1 MSDRDQDRDEER
13 PGERTGEPAGDRA
26 ETGQAAGGGEFS
38 LFTEDGPLWHYPG
51 PALVVGG
58 NAVVLA
64 ANAKARPLV
73 EMLTGGGR
81 RELRAAID
89 DALGGRSAQI
99 SPLVIEA
106 GLLSAEGDSQALDLA
121 VMPWGQGTAA
131 LILGRD
137 VTLERNLREALIESR
152 QRYKDLIEASH
163 EFVWETDAKGC
174 FSFVSPRGALGYG
187 AKELIGRKAED
198 LLVEDEPAPG
208 PFSTEVPLEDVEVWV
223 SRSDDEPACLLL
235 NARPLLGPDQ
245 QWRGARGVA
254 SDVTERRQQES
265 DRARS
270 RNQERLLS
278 YILGLVRSELEPARM
293 LEAAASALV
302 PALPAAGIAVYR
314 LAEDG
319 GGSPHR
325 AVETGV
331 QIPEEL
337 LEEALEE
344 LDGEEM
350 TVDLETDDGLLMLH
364 TTAHEGGVNGAIC
377 LWRGLRDGP
386 WNEED
391 RGLVEELAAQLGLAI
406 EQLRRQEA
414 LEKESAIDPLTGLL
428 NRRSFER
435 SLEERLMKAPGAWR
449 DGVLFYV
456 DLDNFKQV
464 NDRFGHDRGDAALV
478 AVAGILNR
486 FTRRQDLAAR
496 LGGDEFA
503 LFLVDIPLEAARRKA
518 RTLVRAASQL
528 KAFSPPEGPAL
539 GFSVGLAVTDPN
551 RRETLVALMKRA
563 DKAMYEVK
571 HGGKSGLAIAPACRE
586 EDAA

>member
-1 MSDRDQDRDEER
+1 MSDRER
-13 PGERTGEPAGDRA
+13 PQDQEKSAT
-26 ETGQAAGGGEFS
+26 ETGQGEPGGEFS
-38 LFTEDGPLWHYPG
+38 LFNEDGPLWHYPG

-64 ANAKARPLV
+64 ANAKARTLV
-73 EMLTGGGR
+73 EMLTRGGTH
-81 RELRAAID
+81 ELRSAID
-89 DALGGRSAQI
+89 DALAGSSTQL

-106 GLLSAEGDSQALDLA
+106 GLLSTEGDSQALDLA
-121 VMPWGQGTAA
+121 VMPWGRGTAA

-174 FSFVSPRGALGYG
+174 FSFVSPRGALGYS
-187 AKELIGRKAED
+187 AKELIGRRAEE
-198 LLVEDEPAPG
+198 LLFEDEPAPG
-208 PFSTEVPLEDVEVWV
+208 PFSTETPLEDVEVWV
-223 SRSDDEPACLLL
+223 ARADEEPACLLL
-235 NARPLLGPDQ
+235 NASPLLGPDER
-245 QWRGARGVA
+245 WRGARGVA

-265 DRARS
+265 EQARN

-278 YILGLVRSELEPARM
+278 YILGLVRSELEPGRM
-293 LEAAASALV
+293 LGAAAAALV
-302 PALPAAGIAVYR
+302 PALPAAGVAVYR

-319 GGSPHR
+319 EDTPHR

-331 QIPEEL
+331 AIPEEL
-337 LEEALEE
+337 LDEALEE

-364 TTAHEGGVNGAIC
+364 TTAHDGQVNGAIC
-377 LWRGLRDGP
+377 LWRRLADGP
-386 WNEED
+386 WSDED
-391 RGLVEELAAQLGLAI
+391 RGLVEELSVQLGLAI
-406 EQLRRQEA
+406 EQMRRQET
-414 LEKESAIDPLTGLL
+414 LEKDSAIDPLTGLL

-435 SLEERLMKAPGAWR
+435 SLEERLMQAPGAWR
-449 DGVLFYV
+449 DGVLFFV

-518 RTLVRAASQL
+518 RTLVRAANQL
-528 KAFSPPEGPAL
+528 KPFSPPDGPAL

-551 RRETLVALMKRA
+551 RRETLAALMKRA
-563 DKAMYEVK
+563 DKAMYKVK

>member
-1 MSDRDQDRDEER
+1 MSDRER
-13 PGERTGEPAGDRA
+13 PQDQEKGVT
-26 ETGQAAGGGEFS
+26 ETGQGEPGGECS
-38 LFTEDGPLWHYPG
+38 LFNEDGPLWHYPG

-73 EMLTGGGR
+73 EMLTRGGTH
-81 RELRAAID
+81 ELRAAID
-89 DALGGRSAQI
+89 DALAGRSTQLA
-99 SPLVIEA
+99 PLVIEA
-106 GLLSAEGDSQALDLA
+106 GLLSTEGDSQALDLA
-121 VMPWGQGTAA
+121 VMPWGRGTAA

-174 FSFVSPRGALGYG
+174 FSFVSPRGALGYS
-187 AKELIGRKAED
+187 AKELIGRRAEE
-198 LLVEDEPAPG
+198 LLFEDEPAPG
-208 PFSTEVPLEDVEVWV
+208 PFSTETPLEDVEVWV
-223 SRSDDEPACLLL
+223 TRADEEPACLLL
-235 NARPLLGPDQ
+235 NASPLLGPDER
-245 QWRGARGVA
+245 WRGARGVA

-265 DRARS
+265 EQARN

-278 YILGLVRSELEPARM
+278 YILGLVRSELEPGRM
-293 LEAAASALV
+293 LGAAAAALV
-302 PALPAAGIAVYR
+302 PALPAAGVAVYR

-319 GGSPHR
+319 EDTPHR
-325 AVETGV
+325 AAETGV
-331 QIPEEL
+331 AIPEEL
-337 LEEALEE
+337 LDEALEE

-364 TTAHEGGVNGAIC
+364 TTAHDGQVNGAIC
-377 LWRGLRDGP
+377 LWRGLADGP
-386 WNEED
+386 WSDED
-391 RGLVEELAAQLGLAI
+391 RGLVEELSVQLGLAI
-406 EQLRRQEA
+406 EQMRRQET
-414 LEKESAIDPLTGLL
+414 LEKDSAIDPLTGLL

-435 SLEERLMKAPGAWR
+435 SLEERLMQAPGAWR
-449 DGVLFYV
+449 DGVLFFV

-518 RTLVRAASQL
+518 RTLVRAANQL
-528 KAFSPPEGPAL
+528 KPFSPPDGPAL

-551 RRETLVALMKRA
+551 RRETLAALMKRA
-563 DKAMYEVK
+563 DKAMYKVK

>member
-1 MSDRDQDRDEER
+1 MSDREMDRDV
-13 PGERTGEPAGDRA
+13 ERTGEQETDGA
-26 ETGQAAGGGEFS
+26 ERGHATAGGAFS

-58 NAVVLA
+58 NGVVLA

-73 EMLTGGGR
+73 EMLTRGSR
-81 RELRAAID
+81 HELRAALD
-89 DALGGRSAQI
+89 DALSGRSAQI
-99 SPLVIEA
+99 SPLVIDA
-106 GLLSAEGDSQALDLA
+106 GLLSTDGDSQALDLA

-187 AKELIGRKAED
+187 AKDLIGRRAEE

-208 PFSTEVPLEDVEVWV
+208 PFSAEAALEDVEVWV
-223 SRSDDEPACLLL
+223 SRADDEPACLLL
-235 NARPLLGPDQ
+235 NAAPLRGPDGR
-245 QWRGARGVA
+245 WRGARGVA

-278 YILGLVRSELEPARM
+278 YILGLIRGELEPGRM
-293 LEAAASALV
+293 LEAAAAALM
-302 PALPAAGIAVYR
+302 PALPVAGVAVYR
-314 LAEDG
+314 LAVEG

-331 QIPEEL
+331 LIPEEL

-350 TVDLETDDGLLMLH
+350 TVDLETDAGLLMLH
-364 TTAHEGGVNGAIC
+364 TTAHQGRVNGAIC
-377 LWRGLRDGP
+377 LWRGLSEGP
-386 WNEED
+386 WCEED
-391 RGLVEELAAQLGLAI
+391 RGLVEELTVQLGLAI

-435 SLEERLMKAPGAWR
+435 SLEERLLQAPGAWR

-464 NDRFGHDRGDAALV
+464 NDRYGHDRGDAALV

-503 LFLVDIPLEAARRKA
+503 LFLVDIPIEAARRKA
-518 RTLVRAASQL
+518 RTLVRAAGQL
-528 KAFSPPEGPAL
+528 KPFSPPEGPAL

-551 RRETLVALMKRA
+551 RRETLEALMKRA

-571 HGGKSGLAIAPACRE
+571 HGGKSGLAIAPGCRE

>member
-1 MSDRDQDRDEER
+1 MSDRER
-13 PGERTGEPAGDRA
+13 PQDQEKSVT
-26 ETGQAAGGGEFS
+26 ETGQGEPGGEFS
-38 LFTEDGPLWHYPG
+38 LFNEDGPLWHYPG

-64 ANAKARPLV
+64 ANAKARTLV
-73 EMLTGGGR
+73 EMLTRGGTH
-81 RELRAAID
+81 ELRSAID
-89 DALGGRSAQI
+89 DALAGSSTQL

-106 GLLSAEGDSQALDLA
+106 GLLSTEGDSQALDLA
-121 VMPWGQGTAA
+121 VMPWGRGTAA

-174 FSFVSPRGALGYG
+174 FSFVSPRGALGYS
-187 AKELIGRKAED
+187 AKELIGRRAEE
-198 LLVEDEPAPG
+198 LLFEDEPAPG
-208 PFSTEVPLEDVEVWV
+208 PFSTETPLEDVEVWV
-223 SRSDDEPACLLL
+223 ARADEEPACLLL
-235 NARPLLGPDQ
+235 NASPLLGPDER
-245 QWRGARGVA
+245 WRGARGVA

-265 DRARS
+265 EQARN

-278 YILGLVRSELEPARM
+278 YILGLVRSELEPGRM
-293 LEAAASALV
+293 LGAAAAALV
-302 PALPAAGIAVYR
+302 PALPAAGVAVYR

-319 GGSPHR
+319 EDTPHR

-331 QIPEEL
+331 AIPEEL
-337 LEEALEE
+337 LDEALEE

-350 TVDLETDDGLLMLH
+350 TVDLETDEGLLMLH
-364 TTAHEGGVNGAIC
+364 TTAHDGQVNGAIC
-377 LWRGLRDGP
+377 LWRRLADGP
-386 WNEED
+386 WSDED
-391 RGLVEELAAQLGLAI
+391 RGLVEELSVQLGLAI
-406 EQLRRQEA
+406 EQMRRQET
-414 LEKESAIDPLTGLL
+414 LEKDSAIDPLTGLL

-435 SLEERLMKAPGAWR
+435 SLEERLMQAPGAWR
-449 DGVLFYV
+449 DGVLFFV

-518 RTLVRAASQL
+518 RTLVRAANQL
-528 KAFSPPEGPAL
+528 KPFSPPDGPAL

-551 RRETLVALMKRA
+551 RRETLAALMKRA
-563 DKAMYEVK
+563 DKAMYKVK

>member
-1 MSDRDQDRDEER
+1 MSDRER
-13 PGERTGEPAGDRA
+13 PQDQEKGISEIGQGEP
-26 ETGQAAGGGEFS
+26 GGEFS
-38 LFTEDGPLWHYPG
+38 LFNEDGPLWHYPG

-73 EMLTGGGR
+73 EMLNGGR
-81 RELRAAID
+81 KQELRAAID
-89 DALGGRSAQI
+89 DALAGNSTQI
-99 SPLVIEA
+99 SPLLIEA
-106 GLLSAEGDSQALDLA
+106 GLLSTEGDSQALDLA
-121 VMPWGQGTAA
+121 VMPWGRGTAA

-174 FSFVSPRGALGYG
+174 FNFVSPRGALGFS
-187 AKELIGRKAED
+187 AKELIGRRAEE
-198 LLVEDEPAPG
+198 LLFEDEPAPG
-208 PFSTEVPLEDVEVWV
+208 PFATETPLEDVEVWV
-223 SRSDDEPACLLL
+223 TRADEEPACLLL
-235 NARPLLGPDQ
+235 NAAPLFGPDER
-245 QWRGARGVA
+245 WRGARGVA

-265 DRARS
+265 EQARN

-278 YILGLVRSELEPARM
+278 YILGLVRSELEPGRM
-293 LEAAASALV
+293 LSAAAAALM
-302 PALPAAGIAVYR
+302 PALPAAGVAIYR
-314 LAEDG
+314 LADDGEDT
-319 GGSPHR
+319 PHR
-325 AVETGV
+325 AAETGV
-331 QIPEEL
+331 VIPGEL
-337 LEEALEE
+337 LDEALEE

-364 TTAHEGGVNGAIC
+364 TTAHEGRVNGAIC
-377 LWRGLRDGP
+377 LWRRLADGP
-386 WNEED
+386 WSDED
-391 RGLVEELAAQLGLAI
+391 RGLVEELSVQLGLAI
-406 EQLRRQEA
+406 EQMRRQET
-414 LEKESAIDPLTGLL
+414 LEKDSTIDPLTGLL

-435 SLEERLMKAPGAWR
+435 SLEERLMQAPGAWR

-518 RTLVRAASQL
+518 RTLVRAANQL
-528 KAFSPPEGPAL
+528 KPFSPPDGPAL

-551 RRETLVALMKRA
+551 RRETLAALMKRA

>member
-1 MSDRDQDRDEER
+1 MSDRER
-13 PGERTGEPAGDRA
+13 PQDQEKSVT
-26 ETGQAAGGGEFS
+26 ETGQGEPGGEFS
-38 LFTEDGPLWHYPG
+38 LFNEDGPLWHYPG

-64 ANAKARPLV
+64 ANAKARTLV
-73 EMLTGGGR
+73 EMLTRGGTH
-81 RELRAAID
+81 ELRSAID
-89 DALGGRSAQI
+89 DALAGSSTQL

-106 GLLSAEGDSQALDLA
+106 GLLSTEGDSQALDLA
-121 VMPWGQGTAA
+121 VMPWGRGTAA

-174 FSFVSPRGALGYG
+174 FSFVSPRGALGYS
-187 AKELIGRKAED
+187 AKELIGRRAEE
-198 LLVEDEPAPG
+198 LLFEDEPAPG
-208 PFSTEVPLEDVEVWV
+208 PFSTETPLEDVEVWV
-223 SRSDDEPACLLL
+223 TRADEEPACLLL
-235 NARPLLGPDQ
+235 NAAPLFGPEER
-245 QWRGARGVA
+245 WRGARGVA

-265 DRARS
+265 EQARN
-270 RNQERLLS
+270 RNQERLLT
-278 YILGLVRSELEPARM
+278 YILGLVRSELEPGRM
-293 LEAAASALV
+293 LAAAAAALV
-302 PALPAAGIAVYR
+302 PALPAAGVSVYR
-314 LAEDG
+314 LADDGEDT
-319 GGSPHR
+319 PHR
-325 AVETGV
+325 AAETGV
-331 QIPEEL
+331 VIPGEL
-337 LEEALEE
+337 LDEALEE

-364 TTAHEGGVNGAIC
+364 TTAHEGRVNGAIC
-377 LWRGLRDGP
+377 LWRRLADGP
-386 WNEED
+386 WSDED
-391 RGLVEELAAQLGLAI
+391 RGLVEELSVQLGLAI
-406 EQLRRQEA
+406 EQMRRQET
-414 LEKESAIDPLTGLL
+414 LEKDSTIDPLTGLL

-435 SLEERLMKAPGAWR
+435 SLEERLMQAPGAWR

-518 RTLVRAASQL
+518 RTLVRAANQL
-528 KAFSPPEGPAL
+528 KPFSPPDGPAL

-551 RRETLVALMKRA
+551 RRETLAALMKRA

>member
-1 MSDRDQDRDEER
+1 MSDRER
-13 PGERTGEPAGDRA
+13 PQDQEKSVT
-26 ETGQAAGGGEFS
+26 ETGQGESGGEFS
-38 LFTEDGPLWHYPG
+38 LFNEDGPLWHYPG

-64 ANAKARPLV
+64 ANAKARTLV
-73 EMLTGGGR
+73 EMLTRGGTH
-81 RELRAAID
+81 ELRSAID
-89 DALGGRSAQI
+89 DALAGSSTQL

-106 GLLSAEGDSQALDLA
+106 GLLSTEGDSQALDLA
-121 VMPWGQGTAA
+121 VMPWGRGTAA

-174 FSFVSPRGALGYG
+174 FSFVSPRGALGYS
-187 AKELIGRKAED
+187 AKELIGRRAEE
-198 LLVEDEPAPG
+198 LLFEDEPAPG
-208 PFSTEVPLEDVEVWV
+208 PFSTETPLEDVEVWV
-223 SRSDDEPACLLL
+223 TRADEEPACLLL
-235 NARPLLGPDQ
+235 NASPLLGPDER
-245 QWRGARGVA
+245 WRGARGVA

-265 DRARS
+265 EQARN

-278 YILGLVRSELEPARM
+278 YILGLVRSELEPGRM
-293 LEAAASALV
+293 LGAAAAALV
-302 PALPAAGIAVYR
+302 PALPAAGVAVYR

-319 GGSPHR
+319 EDTPHR

-331 QIPEEL
+331 AIPEEL
-337 LEEALEE
+337 LDEALEE

-364 TTAHEGGVNGAIC
+364 TTAHDGQVNGAIC
-377 LWRGLRDGP
+377 LWRRLADGP
-386 WNEED
+386 WSDED
-391 RGLVEELAAQLGLAI
+391 RGLVEELSVQLGLAI
-406 EQLRRQEA
+406 EQMRRQET
-414 LEKESAIDPLTGLL
+414 LEKDSAIDPLTGLL

-435 SLEERLMKAPGAWR
+435 SLEERLMQAPGAWR
-449 DGVLFYV
+449 DGVLFFV

-518 RTLVRAASQL
+518 RTLVRAANQL
-528 KAFSPPEGPAL
+528 KPFSPPDGPAL

-551 RRETLVALMKRA
+551 RRETLAALMKRA
-563 DKAMYEVK
+563 DKAMYKVK

>member
-1 MSDRDQDRDEER
+1 MSDRER
-13 PGERTGEPAGDRA
+13 PQDQEKSAT
-26 ETGQAAGGGEFS
+26 ETGQGEPGGEFS
-38 LFTEDGPLWHYPG
+38 LFNEDGPLWHYPG

-64 ANAKARPLV
+64 ANAKARTLV
-73 EMLTGGGR
+73 EMLTRGGTH
-81 RELRAAID
+81 ELRSAID
-89 DALGGRSAQI
+89 DALAGSSTQL

-106 GLLSAEGDSQALDLA
+106 GLLSTEGDSQALDLA
-121 VMPWGQGTAA
+121 VMPWGRGTAA

-174 FSFVSPRGALGYG
+174 FSFVSPRGALGYS
-187 AKELIGRKAED
+187 AKELIGRRAEE
-198 LLVEDEPAPG
+198 LLFEDEPAPG
-208 PFSTEVPLEDVEVWV
+208 PFSTETPLEDVEVWV
-223 SRSDDEPACLLL
+223 ARADEEPACLLL
-235 NARPLLGPDQ
+235 NASPLLGPDER
-245 QWRGARGVA
+245 WRGARGVA

-265 DRARS
+265 EQARN

-278 YILGLVRSELEPARM
+278 YILGLVRSELEPGRM
-293 LEAAASALV
+293 LGAAAAALV
-302 PALPAAGIAVYR
+302 PALPAAGVAVYR

-319 GGSPHR
+319 EDTPHR

-331 QIPEEL
+331 AIPEEL
-337 LEEALEE
+337 LDEALEE

-364 TTAHEGGVNGAIC
+364 TTAHDGQVNGAIC
-377 LWRGLRDGP
+377 LWRRLADGP
-386 WNEED
+386 WSDED
-391 RGLVEELAAQLGLAI
+391 RGLVEELSVQLGLAI
-406 EQLRRQEA
+406 EQMRRQET
-414 LEKESAIDPLTGLL
+414 LEKDSTIDPLTGLL

-435 SLEERLMKAPGAWR
+435 SLEERLMQAPGAWR

-518 RTLVRAASQL
+518 RTLVRAANQL
-528 KAFSPPEGPAL
+528 KPFSPPDGPAL

-551 RRETLVALMKRA
+551 RRETLAALMKRA

>member
-1 MSDRDQDRDEER
+1 MSDRER
-13 PGERTGEPAGDRA
+13 PQDQEKGISEIGQGEP
-26 ETGQAAGGGEFS
+26 GGEFS
-38 LFTEDGPLWHYPG
+38 LFNEDGPLWHYPG

-73 EMLTGGGR
+73 EMLNGGR
-81 RELRAAID
+81 KQELRAAID
-89 DALGGRSAQI
+89 DALAGNSTQI
-99 SPLVIEA
+99 SPLLIEA
-106 GLLSAEGDSQALDLA
+106 GLLSTEGDSQALDLA
-121 VMPWGQGTAA
+121 VMPWGRGTAA

-174 FSFVSPRGALGYG
+174 FSFVSPRGALGYS
-187 AKELIGRKAED
+187 AKELIGRRAEE
-198 LLVEDEPAPG
+198 LLFEDEPAPG
-208 PFSTEVPLEDVEVWV
+208 PFSTETPLEGVEVWV
-223 SRSDDEPACLLL
+223 TRADEEPACLLL
-235 NARPLLGPDQ
+235 NAAPLFGPEER
-245 QWRGARGVA
+245 WRGARGVA

-265 DRARS
+265 EQARN
-270 RNQERLLS
+270 RNQERLLT
-278 YILGLVRSELEPARM
+278 YILGLVRSELEPGRM
-293 LEAAASALV
+293 LAAAAAALV
-302 PALPAAGIAVYR
+302 PALPAAGVSVYR
-314 LAEDG
+314 LADDGEDT
-319 GGSPHR
+319 PHR
-325 AVETGV
+325 AAETGV
-331 QIPEEL
+331 VIPGEL
-337 LEEALEE
+337 LDEALEE

-364 TTAHEGGVNGAIC
+364 TTAHEGRVNGAIC
-377 LWRGLRDGP
+377 LWRRLADGP
-386 WNEED
+386 WSDED
-391 RGLVEELAAQLGLAI
+391 RGLVEELSVQLGLAI
-406 EQLRRQEA
+406 EQMRRQET
-414 LEKESAIDPLTGLL
+414 LEKDSTIDPLTGLL

-435 SLEERLMKAPGAWR
+435 SLEERLMQAPGAWR

-518 RTLVRAASQL
+518 RTLVRAANQL
-528 KAFSPPEGPAL
+528 KPFSPPDGPAL

-551 RRETLVALMKRA
+551 RRETLAALMKRA

>member
-1 MSDRDQDRDEER
+1 MSDRER
-13 PGERTGEPAGDRA
+13 PQDQEKSVT
-26 ETGQAAGGGEFS
+26 ETGQGEPGGEFS
-38 LFTEDGPLWHYPG
+38 LFNEDGPLWHYPG

-64 ANAKARPLV
+64 ANAKARTLV
-73 EMLTGGGR
+73 EMLTRGGTH
-81 RELRAAID
+81 ELRSAID
-89 DALGGRSAQI
+89 DALAGSSTQL

-106 GLLSAEGDSQALDLA
+106 GLLSTEGDSQALDLA
-121 VMPWGQGTAA
+121 VMPWGRGTAA

-174 FSFVSPRGALGYG
+174 FSFVSPRGALGYS
-187 AKELIGRKAED
+187 AKELIGRRAEE
-198 LLVEDEPAPG
+198 LLFEDEPAPG
-208 PFSTEVPLEDVEVWV
+208 PFSTETPLEDVEVWV
-223 SRSDDEPACLLL
+223 ARADEEPACLLL
-235 NARPLLGPDQ
+235 NASPLLGPDER
-245 QWRGARGVA
+245 WRGARGVA

-265 DRARS
+265 EQARN

-278 YILGLVRSELEPARM
+278 YILGLVRSELEPGRM
-293 LEAAASALV
+293 LGAAAAALV
-302 PALPAAGIAVYR
+302 PALPAAGVAVYR

-319 GGSPHR
+319 EDTPHR

-331 QIPEEL
+331 AIPEEL
-337 LEEALEE
+337 LDEALEE

-364 TTAHEGGVNGAIC
+364 TTAHDGQVNGAIC
-377 LWRGLRDGP
+377 LWRRLADGP
-386 WNEED
+386 WSDED
-391 RGLVEELAAQLGLAI
+391 RGLVEELSVQLGLAI
-406 EQLRRQEA
+406 EQMRRQET
-414 LEKESAIDPLTGLL
+414 LEKDSAIDPLTGLL

-435 SLEERLMKAPGAWR
+435 SLEERLMQAPGAWR
-449 DGVLFYV
+449 DGVLFFV

-518 RTLVRAASQL
+518 RTLVRAANQL
-528 KAFSPPEGPAL
+528 KPFSPPDGPAL

-551 RRETLVALMKRA
+551 RRETLAALMKRA
-563 DKAMYEVK
+563 DKAMYKVK